1 MRRARGSARP
11 SARLGLAT
19 ALPALVAVALL
30 ATASASAGERAA
42 RVLQLYSVTTAE
54 QFLNHADD
62 RARGYGDNPFGNYKA
77 PTATTKERRGGPYPG
92 DQALFTFKLYAT
104 AKKTGA
110 RGTAVFTCF
119 YNFKRHGYCD
129 AVYELKGGNILA
141 SGSINFDADN
151 FALVATG
158 GTGTYRGVVGTVES
172 KPAGYASTQLTFKLS
187 S

>member
-1 MRRARGSARP
+1 V
-11 SARLGLAT
+11 T
-19 ALPALVAVALL
+19 LL
-30 ATASASAGERAA
+30 AAGPAAGAERAS
-42 RVLQLYSVTTAE
+42 RVMQLYSVTTAE

-92 DQALFTFKLYAT
+92 DQALFTFKLYANP
-104 AKKTGA
+104 KKAGA

-141 SGSINFDADN
+141 SGSIDFDADD

-158 GTGTYRGVVGTVES
+158 GTGAYRGVVGTVES
-172 KPAGYASTQLTFKLS
+172 KRAGYAATQLTFKLS